1 MAHKDPRRWHLQ
13 EGHLPAIKSAS
24 LNAWHFCSTH
34 IHSNRGVKEYLYLPF
49 KKVHTHAVLQIDSLL
64 LLFAFCR
71 KCRQGTTSITGQFS
85 QGQKQSSRTR
95 HGTSIGDATSTGW
108 KQKIGYIW
116 RITWRERSNYPGD
129 TTNQVGQGLFFDEGV
144 VIVVGNQVF
153 VSVRL
158 ETLGLSGKRTS
169 SAAEQA
175 IEQSPGRFAS
185 IKVEKWFRMGVI
197 CRQWPGRTS

>member
-108 KQKIGYIW
+108 KQKTGWIW
-116 RITWRERSNYPGD
+116 RIAWRERSNYPGD
-129 TTNQVGQGLFFDEGV
+129 TTNQVGQGLFFWR
-144 VIVVGNQVF
+144 
-153 VSVRL
+153 SRRHRRWKPSL
-158 ETLGLSGKRTS
+158 WL
-169 SAAEQA
+169 
-175 IEQSPGRFAS
+175 
-185 IKVEKWFRMGVI
+185 
-197 CRQWPGRTS
+197 